1 MHPQGDPS
9 PHHRFD
15 ERHPQHETPSPRRW
29 HGALAASP
37 YLAGLAALAWLVLR
51 SGSKPSR
58 WTYPCQQAAFSAAS
72 LAFGAPL
79 VAVVVG
85 LRRWLDPRAPLA
97 RTIVLA
103 VLGVAL
109 TLGIRQHLSGAAPQP
124 APIPTAAPESGPL
137 LSPSAEYRAKLF
149 HKTDCAPDPA
159 GDHFPGL
166 DELLTI
172 MGAQGTKF
180 FRSPTTSL
188 TAGPDGIVAADDT
201 VVIKINYQW
210 PERGG
215 TNTDLLRGL
224 IRRILDHPDRFTGEV
239 VVAENSQF
247 NSIDGF
253 DRAANNAQDHQQS
266 PHDVV
271 AHFQA
276 QGYRVSHFD
285 WTVTR
290 QTKVLEY
297 STGDLRNG
305 YVVGPYDSGY
315 LGRTSYPKFQ
325 TAYGTRISLK
335 YGLWNESTS
344 EYDRAH
350 LKFINVPVLKSHHST
365 YGATA
370 AVKHYMGVVTD
381 SLSTNS
387 HLGIGYGVLGAVIG
401 EIHPAD
407 LNILD
412 AIWINANPYSGP
424 ATTYSGATR
433 RDELVAS
440 TDPVALDRWSVK
452 NILIPG
458 FVANG
463 YSPPWPS
470 PSAAPDDPSSAFRL
484 YLDRSM
490 NYILGAGYQVTN
502 DYLKMDVFDLAPPG
516 EPSDPVGAGA
526 PFTIR
531 RATGGFDLAWS
542 APISG
547 GPVGA
552 YFLYRV
558 DLGTLGSG
566 ALPACETALGSGT
579 SAWVP
584 GLPDQSGFLV
594 VGRNGAGDG
603 SFGADSDGHE
613 RPSPAPGGACP

>member
-1 MHPQGDPS
+1 L
-9 PHHRFD
+9 R
-15 ERHPQHETPSPRRW
+15 RRW
-29 HGALAASP
+29 SRALAASP

-51 SGSKPSR
+51 SGSKPRR

-79 VAVVVG
+79 VAAVVG
-85 LRRWLDPRAPLA
+85 IRRWMNPHVSLR

-103 VLGVAL
+103 VLGLAL
-109 TLGIRQHLSGAAPQP
+109 TLGIRDHLSDAAPRPEP
-124 APIPTAAPESGPL
+124 AAAPDPGPL
-137 LSPSAEYRAKLF
+137 LAPAAEYRAKLF
-149 HKTDCAPDPA
+149 HKTSCAPDPV
-159 GDHFPGL
+159 GDRFPGL

-180 FRSPTTSL
+180 YRSPTTSL

-215 TNTDLLRGL
+215 TNTDVLRGL
-224 IRRILDHPDRFTGEV
+224 IRRILDHPDTFTGEV

-271 AHFQA
+271 VHFQA
-276 QGYRVSHFD
+276 LGHRVSHFG
-285 WTVTR
+285 WTGVRTT
-290 QTKVLEY
+290 QVSEF
-297 STGDLRNG
+297 SAGDRRDG
-305 YVVGPYDSGY
+305 YVVGPYDSRFF
-315 LGRTSYPKFQ
+315 GRTSYPKFR
-325 TAYGTRISLK
+325 TSYGTWISLK
-335 YGLWNESTS
+335 YGLWNESTN

-387 HLGIGYGVLGAVIG
+387 HLGIGYGILGAVIG
-401 EIHPAD
+401 EIHPED

-452 NILIPG
+452 NILVPG
-458 FVANG
+458 FVSNG

-490 NYILGAGYQVTN
+490 NNILSAGYQVTN
-502 DYLKMDVFDLAPPG
+502 DYTKMDVFALAPPG
-516 EPSDPVGAGA
+516 EPSDPTGAGV
-526 PFTIR
+526 PFSIR
-531 RATGGFDLAWS
+531 RVSGGFELAWS
-542 APISG
+542 VPISG
-547 GPVGA
+547 GAVSA
-552 YFLYRV
+552 YYLYRV
-558 DLGTLGSG
+558 DLGTLGGGS
-566 ALPACETALGSGT
+566 LPECEAALGTGT
-579 SAWVP
+579 SAVVP
-584 GLPDQSGFLV
+584 ALPDQYGFIV

-603 SFGADSDGHE
+603 SFGTDSHGHE

>member
-1 MHPQGDPS
+1 MHPHGDPYPGHS
-9 PHHRFD
+9 TSAHD
-15 ERHPQHETPSPRRW
+15 PRRGKLPQRRW
-29 HGALAASP
+29 KKALTASP
-37 YLAGLAALAWLVLR
+37 FLAGLAALAWLVLR

-58 WTYPCQQAAFSAAS
+58 LVYPCQQAAFSAAS
-72 LAFGAPL
+72 LAFGVPL
-79 VAVVVG
+79 VAAVVG
-85 LRRWLDPRAPLA
+85 IRRWLDPRISLV
-97 RTIVLA
+97 RTVALA
-103 VLGVAL
+103 VLGLAL
-109 TLGIRQHLSGAAPQP
+109 TIGVRENISDATARPEPVVAPDP
-124 APIPTAAPESGPL
+124 GPL
-137 LSPSAEYRAKLF
+137 LAPAAEYRAKLF
-149 HKTDCAPDPA
+149 HETNCAPDPV
-159 GDHFPGL
+159 GDYFPGL
-166 DELLTI
+166 DELLTT

-180 FRSPTTSL
+180 YRSSTTSL

-215 TNTDLLRGL
+215 TNTDVLRGL
-224 IRRILDHPDRFTGEV
+224 IRRILDHPDDFTGEV

-247 NSIDGF
+247 NSIDSF
-253 DRAANNAQDHQQS
+253 DRAANNAQDRHQS

-271 AHFQA
+271 VHFQG
-276 QGYRVSHFD
+276 QGYRVSHLD
-285 WTVTR
+285 WTSTRLTQVT
-290 QTKVLEY
+290 EY
-297 STGDLRNG
+297 DTGDLRSG
-305 YVVGPYDSGY
+305 YVVGPYDPGY
-315 LGRTSYPKFQ
+315 SGRTSYPKFR
-325 TAYGTRISLK
+325 TSYGTPISLK
-335 YGLWNESTS
+335 RGLWNEATGL
-344 EYDRAH
+344 YDRSH

-387 HLGIGYGVLGAVIG
+387 HLGIGYGLLGAVIG
-401 EIHPAD
+401 EVRPAD

-424 ATTYSGATR
+424 ATTYAGATR

-458 FVANG
+458 FVSNG

-470 PSAAPDDPSSAFRL
+470 PSAAPDNSSSAFRL

-490 NYILGAGYQVTN
+490 NNILSAGYQVTN
-502 DYLKMDVFDLAPPG
+502 DYTKMDVFALAPPG
-516 EPSDPVGAGA
+516 EPSDPMAAGA

-531 RATGGFDLAWS
+531 GVSGDFELAWS
-542 APISG
+542 VPISG
-547 GPVGA
+547 GAVSA
-552 YFLYRV
+552 YYLYRV
-558 DLGTLGSG
+558 DLGTLGGGSQ
-566 ALPACETALGSGT
+566 PECEAVLGTGT
-579 SAWVP
+579 SAVLP
-584 GLPDQSGFLV
+584 ELPDQCGFVV

-603 SFGADSDGHE
+603 SFGTDSDGHE

>member
-9 PHHRFD
+9 PHHRLD
-15 ERHPQHETPSPRRW
+15 ESRSEHEKPSPRRW
-29 HGALAASP
+29 RGALAASP
-37 YLAGLAALAWLVLR
+37 YLAGLPALAWLVLR

-85 LRRWLDPRAPLA
+85 IRRWMNPHVSLS

-103 VLGVAL
+103 VLGLAL
-109 TLGIRQHLSGAAPQP
+109 TLGLRDHLSDAAPQLEQAL
-124 APIPTAAPESGPL
+124 APDPGPL
-137 LSPSAEYRAKLF
+137 LAPAAEYRARLF
-149 HKTDCAPDPA
+149 HKTGCAPDLV
-159 GDHFPGL
+159 GDRFPGL

-180 FRSPTTSL
+180 YRSPMTSL

-215 TNTDLLRGL
+215 TNTDVLRGL
-224 IRRILDHPDRFTGEV
+224 IRRILDHPDTFTGEV

-247 NSIDGF
+247 NSIDNF

-276 QGYRVSHFD
+276 LGHRVSHFG
-285 WTVTR
+285 WTGVRTT
-290 QTKVLEY
+290 QVSEY
-297 STGDLRNG
+297 SAGDLRDG
-305 YVVGPYDSGY
+305 YVVGPYDPRFF
-315 LGRTSYPKFQ
+315 GRTSYPKFR
-325 TAYGTRISLK
+325 TSYGTWISLK
-335 YGLWNESTS
+335 YGLWNQSTS

-381 SLSTNS
+381 SLSTSS
-387 HLGIGYGVLGAVIG
+387 HLGIGYGILGAVIG
-401 EIHPAD
+401 EIRPAD

-440 TDPVALDRWSVK
+440 TDPVALDRWGVK
-452 NILIPG
+452 NILVPG
-458 FVANG
+458 FVSNG

-490 NYILGAGYQVTN
+490 NNILGAGYQVTN
-502 DYLKMDVFDLAPPG
+502 DYTKMDVFALAPPG
-516 EPSDPVGAGA
+516 EPSDPTGAGV
-526 PFTIR
+526 PFSIR
-531 RATGGFDLAWS
+531 RLSEGFELTWS

-547 GPVGA
+547 GAVIT
-552 YFLYRV
+552 YYLYRV
-558 DLGTLGSG
+558 DLGTLGGGS
-566 ALPACETALGSGT
+566 LPECEAALGTGT
-579 SAWVP
+579 SAVLP
-584 GLPDQSGFLV
+584 ALPDQYGFIV

-603 SFGADSDGHE
+603 SFGTDSHGHE